1 MDDELNPTS
10 KNKME
15 SKSKTDQ
22 PVDETFSQMLIRFM
36 QERNITL
43 QQLYNDA
50 GISRKIYYR
59 MKPRVGYKPKK
70 YTVVRLALAL
80 KLSLDD
86 TERLL
91 KSAGY
96 ELSRSILKDLVISY
110 CIANNKYSV
119 REVSELLEDF
129 GLPEL

>member
-1 MDDELNPTS
+1 MDTELNPTS
-10 KNKME
+10 KSKME

-22 PVDETFSQMLIRFM
+22 PVDETFTQMLLRFM
-36 QERNITL
+36 QERNMTA
-43 QQLYNDA
+43 QQLFIDA
-50 GISRKIYYR
+50 GLNRIRSH
-59 MKPRVGYKPKK
+59 VGYKPKK

-110 CIANNKYSV
+110 CIANNKCSV
-119 REVSELLEDF
+119 REVNEILEDF